1 MYSESRKIHLVQEVL
16 KTESEAVLVEIE
28 SVLKKAEVLKKQK
41 RASARDFLGA
51 FTTKDAAVIDAAIE
65 DGCEQINTDDW
76 K

>member
-28 SVLKKAEVLKKQK
+28 SVLKKAK